1 MKILKIAGS
10 CLNQTPL
17 AWTKNTQNIIDCI
30 RLAKSQ
36 QVDILCLPE
45 LSISGYGCEDTFFS
59 NNVLSQ
65 SLEGLKD
72 ILPETENIFVT
83 VGLPMAY
90 ENCLY
95 NVVAVICNKK
105 ILGFVAKQELAGD
118 GIHYEPRWFKTWKEH
133 LVVQYTYENQLYPFG
148 DIIFEVDGVRIG
160 FEICEDAWNGNRPAQ
175 RHFLKNVDLIL
186 NPSASHFA
194 FGKTKTRDLIV
205 KEASRSF
212 ACTYVYSNLLGNEA
226 GRVIYDGE
234 IIIAQN
240 GTLYNKNQ
248 RFSYQDYQILTS
260 TLDLH
265 APRIGKKKS
274 FNFQFELPHNL
285 IKSDFHFAE
294 KNLIDK
300 PLTNWQYESKEEEF
314 FKAVS
319 LGLFDYMRKSYSNG
333 FMLSL
338 SGGAD
343 SCACAVLVAKCFE
356 FAEKDLGKE
365 VLQKKLAY
373 LKIDWSKPITKQ
385 LLTCVYQAT
394 ENSGEKTL
402 QSARE
407 LAVELGAEFHLWN
420 IQENLKEYHKMIE
433 ETIAR
438 KLSWELDDITLQN
451 IQARVRAP
459 GIWMLANIKNAL
471 LITTSNRSEAA
482 VGYCTMDGDTA
493 GGLAPIGGIDKASL
507 KSWLVWAQKELN
519 VNALQYVNNL
529 QPSAELRPQ
538 TEEQTDEKDLMP
550 YPILDQ
556 IEKCFIRDYQSP
568 IEVFRTLRG
577 IVPDNTLKSYI
588 RKFYQLWSR
597 NQWKRERYAPSFHLD
612 DENLDPRTWC
622 RFPIL
627 SGAYAEELKL
637 LDFYNE

>member
-17 AWTKNTQNIIDCI
+17 AWSKNLKNILDCI
-30 RLAKSQ
+30 ELAKSQ
-36 QVDILCLPE
+36 NVDILCLPE
-45 LSISGYGCEDTFFS
+45 LCISGYGCEDTFYS

-65 SLEGLKD
+65 SLEGLKT
-72 ILPETENIFVT
+72 ILPSTEGILVT
-83 VGLPMAY
+83 VGLPMVY

-95 NVVAVICNKK
+95 NVVAVLCNQK

-118 GIHYEPRWFKTWKEH
+118 GIHYEPRWFKAWKEH
-133 LVVQYTYENQLYPFG
+133 LVVSYTFENQEYPFG

-160 FEICEDAWNGNRPAQ
+160 FEICEDAWNGKRPAQ

-194 FGKTKTRDLIV
+194 FGKSQTRDLIV

-240 GTLYNKNQ
+240 GVLYNKNK
-248 RFSYQDYQILTS
+248 RFGYQNFQILS
-260 TLDLH
+260 SILDLH

-274 FNFQFELPHNL
+274 FNFQFEIPENL
-285 IKSDFHFAE
+285 VVSEYQFKEKSRLDTPL
-294 KNLIDK
+294 KN
-300 PLTNWQYESKEEEF
+300 WEYESKEEEF
-314 FKAVS
+314 FRAVT

-333 FMLSL
+333 YMLSL

-343 SCACAVLVAKCFE
+343 SCACAVLVAKMLNVV
-356 FAEKDLGKE
+356 EKEIGLEGLKS
-365 VLQKKLAY
+365 KLSY
-373 LKIDWSKPITKQ
+373 LKIDDSKPLVKQ

-402 QSARE
+402 ESARE
-407 LAVELGAEFHLWN
+407 LANELGAEFHLWN
-420 IQENLKEYHKMIE
+420 IQENLNEYHKMIE
-433 ETIAR
+433 NTISR

-493 GGLAPIGGIDKASL
+493 GGLAPIGGIDKDFL
-507 KSWLVWAQKELN
+507 KKWLVWAQKELN
-519 VNALQYVNNL
+519 IDALKYVNQL

-538 TEEQTDEKDLMP
+538 SEEQTDEKDLMP

-568 IEVFRTLRG
+568 LEVFRTLRG
-577 IVPDNTLKSYI
+577 FLPDSTLKSYI
-588 RKFYQLWSR
+588 KKFYQLWSK
-597 NQWKRERYAPSFHLD
+597 NQWKRERYAPCFHLD

-627 SGAYAEELKL
+627 SGGFVEELRIL
-637 LDFYNE
+637 EEYED

>member
-1 MKILKIAGS
+1 MKILKVAGS

-17 AWTKNTQNIIDCI
+17 DWNKNIQNIINCI
-30 RLAKSQ
+30 RLARNQ

-45 LSISGYGCEDTFFS
+45 LCISGYGCEDTFFS
-59 NNVLSQ
+59 NNVLNQ
-65 SLEGLKD
+65 SLEGLKNIISETAD
-72 ILPETENIFVT
+72 ILVS
-83 VGLPMAY
+83 VGLPMVY

-95 NVVAVICNKK
+95 NVVAVICNQK

-118 GIHYEPRWFKTWKEH
+118 GIHYEPRWFKPWKEH
-133 LVVQYTYENQLYPFG
+133 RVVQYTFENQQYPFG
-148 DIIFEVDGVRIG
+148 DIIFEIDTIRIG

-194 FGKTKTRDLIV
+194 FGKTQTRDLIV
-205 KEASRSF
+205 REASRSF

-240 GTLYNKNQ
+240 GTLFNKNQ
-248 RFSYQDYQILTS
+248 RFSFQDYQILTS

-265 APRIGKKKS
+265 APRIGRKKS
-274 FNFQFELPHNL
+274 FNFQFEIPENV
-285 IKSDFHFAE
+285 IKCDYQFKE
-294 KNLIDK
+294 KKLIDQ
-300 PLTNWQYESKEEEF
+300 PLFHWQYESKEEEF
-314 FKAVS
+314 YRAVT
-319 LGLFDYMRKSYSNG
+319 LGLLDYMRKSYSHG
-333 FMLSL
+333 FMLSI

-343 SCACAVLVAKCFE
+343 SCACAVLIAKSFE
-356 FAEKDLGKE
+356 LAEKELGIQE
-365 VLQKKLAY
+365 LQKKLNY
-373 LKIDWSKPITKQ
+373 LKIDWKKPLVKQ

-402 QSARE
+402 QSAKE
-407 LAVELGAEFHLWN
+407 LSIELGAEFHIWN
-420 IQENLKEYHKMIE
+420 VQSSINEYRQIIE
-433 ETIAR
+433 QTIGR
-438 KLSWELDDITLQN
+438 KLTWDLDDISLQN

-493 GGLAPIGGIDKASL
+493 GGLAPLGGIDKAFL
-507 KSWLVWAQKELN
+507 KKWLLWAQNELKI
-519 VNALQYVNNL
+519 NALQYVNNL
-529 QPSAELRPQ
+529 QPTAELRPLSQ
-538 TEEQTDEKDLMP
+538 HQTDEKDLMP
-550 YPILDQ
+550 YPILNQ

-577 IVPDNTLKSYI
+577 ITDDETLKLYI
-588 RKFYQLWSR
+588 RKFYTLWSK

-627 SGAYAEELKL
+627 NGGFIEELKL
-637 LDFYNE
+637 LDFYKE

>member
-17 AWTKNTQNIIDCI
+17 AWAKNVQNIVECI
-30 RLAKSQ
+30 RLAKQ
-36 QVDILCLPE
+36 EKVDILCLPE
-45 LSISGYGCEDTFFS
+45 LCISGYGCEDTFFS

-65 SLEGLKD
+65 SLESLKK
-72 ILPETENIFVT
+72 ILPETENILVT
-83 VGLPMAY
+83 LGLPMLY
-90 ENCLY
+90 ENSLY
-95 NVVAVICNKK
+95 NVVAVICHKQ

-118 GIHYEPRWFKTWKEH
+118 GIHYEPRWFKAWKEH
-133 LVVQYTYENQLYPFG
+133 LVVQYVWEGQKYPFG

-175 RHFLKNVDLIL
+175 RHYLKNVDLIL

-194 FGKTKTRDLIV
+194 FGKTKIRDLIV

-226 GRVIYDGE
+226 GRIIYDGE

-240 GTLYNKNQ
+240 GTLYNKNK
-248 RFSYQDYQILTS
+248 RFSFQDYQILTA

-265 APRIGKKKS
+265 APRIGRKKS
-274 FNFQFELPHNL
+274 FSFQFEVPHNL
-285 IKSDFHFAE
+285 VTFNFDFQE
-294 KNLIDK
+294 KTQISK
-300 PLTNWQYESKEEEF
+300 PLENWEYESKEEEF
-314 FKAVS
+314 YRAIA
-319 LGLFDYMRKSYSNG
+319 LGLLDYMRKSYSHG

-343 SCACAVLVAKCFE
+343 SCACAVLIAKCFE
-356 FAEKDLGKE
+356 LAQKELGMDG
-365 VLQKKLAY
+365 LQKKLNY
-373 LKIDWSKPITKQ
+373 LRIDWSQPIVKQ

-407 LAVELGAEFHLWN
+407 LAMELGATFHVWN
-420 IQENLKEYHKMIE
+420 IQANLEKYHEMIE
-433 ETIAR
+433 ETISR
-438 KLSWELDDITLQN
+438 KLSWETDDLALQN

-459 GIWMLANIKNAL
+459 GIWMLANIQNAL
-471 LITTSNRSEAA
+471 LVTTSNRSEAA

-507 KSWLVWAQKELN
+507 KKWLFWAQENLN
-519 VNALQYVNNL
+519 IHALQYVNQL
-529 QPSAELRPQ
+529 EPTAELRPLS
-538 TEEQTDEKDLMP
+538 ENQTDEKDLMP

-577 IVPDNTLKSYI
+577 MVPDDTLKSYI
-588 RKFYQLWSR
+588 KKFFKLWSK
-597 NQWKRERYAPSFHLD
+597 NQWKRERYAPCFHLD

-627 SGAYAEELKL
+627 SGNFVEELRL
-637 LDFYNE
+637 LEEYSD